1 LNTDPV
7 TALFRHSP
15 LEIPPQIH
23 ACFFVSGDYS
33 RGAHKSIYGFSPAF
47 GIPRETKSY
56 DLIACPRS

>member
-1 LNTDPV
+1 
-7 TALFRHSP
+7 

-23 ACFFVSGDYS
+23 ACFFVTGDYP
-33 RGAHKSIYGFSPAF
+33 RVAHKSIYGFSPAF